1 MKDLFEK
8 LLSGFKGAIRKS
20 DGIPPELGRD
30 DGRASLLSIVGTALL
45 SAACL
50 IVLWLQWERANC
62 TEGGAASRPCFNDA
76 RPENTRAPDSHRQAV
91 NETNVPPKVC

>member
-1 MKDLFEK
+1 VKDLFEK

-30 DGRASLLSIVGTALL
+30 DGRASLLSIVGTVLL

-50 IVLWLQWERANC
+50 IVLWLQWERASC
-62 TEGGAASRPCFNDA
+62 VEGRAASDPCFSDA
-76 RPENTRAPDSHRQAV
+76 RPENTRAPDGHRQTVDEMSA
-91 NETNVPPKVC
+91 PPKNC